1 MESFPASLHF
11 NSEPNNIKS
20 SYLIT
25 SAFINPFSKSV
36 CITPAAWGAIDPF
49 LTVQALTSFS
59 PAVKYVIRSKV
70 SYEALISLSNPDSL
84 IP

>member
-1 MESFPASLHF
+1 MESLPASLHF
-11 NSEPNNIKS
+11 NSDPNDIKS

-36 CITPAAWGAIDPF
+36 CITPAARGAKDPF

-59 PAVKYVIRSKV
+59 PAVKYVIKSKV
-70 SYEALISLSNPDSL
+70 SYEAFMSLSNPDSL